1 LHSPDNLY
9 ISTLVLPLAAQLH
22 NVSGKRAKREAV
34 DPSPVKRMASPENDE
49 TKLDNETR
57 STAQP
62 KERQCSPPPPVDLA
76 QCPPQEED
84 APQSLNPI
92 ANQGSDIVACDV
104 KPEGFVLLPPPG
116 HELTSSNMTTLN
128 QETHPVS

>member
-1 LHSPDNLY
+1 MDRS
-9 ISTLVLPLAAQLH
+9 S
-22 NVSGKRAKREAV
+22 AK
-34 DPSPVKRMASPENDE
+34 KMASTENDE
-49 TKLDNETR
+49 TNLDNDTR

-62 KERQCSPPPPVDLA
+62 RERQCSPPPEDPPLSPPPENLA
-76 QCPPQEED
+76 LSPPQEED
-84 APQSLNPI
+84 APQSLGPI